1 MAARSNLASSWGY
14 DTFVL
19 KTIRDHI
26 AAIERERERGGEPKW
41 TQDWQLRGT
50 AELLEQ
56 HIESSERP
64 VMLPQAVYE
73 TYITMMDHYEGLDRD
88 MRMLL
93 SYYDH
98 VAALQTSITQAQA
111 QWSAHHP

>member
-1 MAARSNLASSWGY
+1 
-14 DTFVL
+14 
-19 KTIRDHI
+19 
-26 AAIERERERGGEPKW
+26 
-41 TQDWQLRGT
+41 
-50 AELLEQ
+50 
-56 HIESSERP
+56 
-64 VMLPQAVYE
+64 MLPPAVYE

-88 MRMLL
+88 MRMLQ